1 MKKILLILIVF
12 LPVKP
17 SLSQTYS
24 QLIGTWK
31 LNYSLQADKNKCD
44 LPKDSTKL
52 IFYKN
57 GTYYWNEYG
66 AITKGEWK
74 TLVHKIRFYNIEAVN
89 FKGMLSDVSYKIEL
103 SKSILVVHQ
112 PEGVEIDCPHQYYI
126 KDK

>member
-1 MKKILLILIVF
+1 MKKIFLIIIVS
-12 LPVKP
+12 LSVKP
-17 SLSQTYS
+17 SLSQTNS

-31 LNYSLQADKNKCD
+31 LNYTLQADKIKCD
-44 LPKDSTKL
+44 VPKDSTKL

-66 AITKGEWK
+66 AVTKGKWK
-74 TLVHKIRFYNIEAVN
+74 TLEHKIRFSNIEAVN
-89 FKGMLSDVSYKIEL
+89 FKGILSDVSYEIEL
-103 SKSILVVHQ
+103 NKNTLIVHQ